1 MILQCEKLWL
11 NSNWA
16 TKVNL
21 LIYMNAPTCSLRSAG
36 REATTG
42 NASALR
48 RLTNMWL
55 CLQSCNRIYQCSMRA
70 TNSIS
75 STINTKPFVILQFR
89 MPPILEECFTSFVIS
104 SRSIRHRRCLVRQ
117 RTSVELPEKK
127 GHNSSTFPFVNNNL
141 PVAAT
146 KCICGNPHSSGKFFY
161 WVYWRFFFGPH
172 TLMSTK
178 TVPCFFFPVKI
189 NHVFH
194 EILVQKFH
202 LLYLLVRY
210 ILNAKFS
217 SHIPI

>member
-1 MILQCEKLWL
+1 
-11 NSNWA
+11 
-16 TKVNL
+16 
-21 LIYMNAPTCSLRSAG
+21 
-36 REATTG
+36 
-42 NASALR
+42 
-48 RLTNMWL
+48 
-55 CLQSCNRIYQCSMRA
+55 MRA

-75 STINTKPFVILQFR
+75 TTINTKPFVILQFR

-146 KCICGNPHSSGKFFY
+146 KCICGNPHSSGKFFLLSLLM
-161 WVYWRFFFGPH
+161 FFFWLPYINIYEDCA
-172 TLMSTK
+172 M
-178 TVPCFFFPVKI
+178 FFFPVKI

-210 ILNAKFS
+210 SLNAKFS
-217 SHIPI
+217 WHIPI